1 MIIMLA
7 CVVFACQEEYERNVP
22 PVDITG
28 ELTQDVPVEG
38 GTYYLTL
45 SYEGEVTVKSAE
57 AWCTAEYLP
66 GTANNNIKITVAPN
80 EDKRRSAQVS
90 ILTFS
95 NPTINVSLNQAGIAI
110 VVIKPEIVG
119 NWQFN
124 NPDNWGKASAGA
136 DLELKGSAFFETE
149 GINGGK
155 AVEVGKGSHFI
166 ARHGMEATGGGTK
179 VNSYTILM
187 DFKLPAAT
195 RACFVQTDM
204 ANGNDVD
211 IFLRPNMFELGIG
224 NVYADLS
231 ADPIK
236 ENVWYRLVV
245 CAQLGESLRYYLNGK
260 EVFNHDGT
268 GDAALDSRLAF
279 DPAGVLLFGDED
291 GEDELIHV
299 SQVTIWDQP
308 MAAEDVAALGA
319 AGSNDYV
326 VFKGPLVGAW
336 LFNDEENFGAAEKG
350 NALIPV
356 GSGLFPAE
364 GPSEDNKAVEVGKGS
379 HFLAKHG
386 IEANGESKTGD
397 VGTKVN
403 NYTILMD
410 FKLPAATRA
419 CFVQTD
425 MANGNDVDI
434 FLRGNMYELGI
445 GNVYADLSANPIKE
459 NVWYRLVIAAELGQ
473 SLRYYLDGKEVFTH
487 DGSGDAALDSRLAFD
502 PAGVL
507 LFADEDGEDELIHVA
522 AVGLWNQPLSAAEIA
537 ALGTVGAP
545 FIK

>member
-1 MIIMLA
+1 MTIMLA

-28 ELTQDVPVEG
+28 ELTQNVPVEG

-45 SYEGEVTVKSAE
+45 AYAGEVTVKSTE
-57 AWCTAEYLP
+57 AWCTAEYLS
-66 GTANNNIKITVAPN
+66 GTAGNNIKITVASN
-80 EDKRRSAQVS
+80 DDKKRAAQVS

-95 NPTINVSLNQAGIAI
+95 NPTINVSLNQAGIAAP
-110 VVIKPEIVG
+110 VVEKAEIVG

-124 NPDNWGKASAGA
+124 DPNNWGKASEGA
-136 DLELKGSAFFETE
+136 DLELKGSAFFETA

-155 AVEVGKGSHFI
+155 AVEVGKGSYFL
-166 ARHGMEATGGGTK
+166 AKHGLEATGGGTK
-179 VNSYTILM
+179 VNNYTIMM

-204 ANGNDVD
+204 ANGSDVD
-211 IFLRPNMFELGIG
+211 IYLRPNMYELGIG
-224 NVYADLS
+224 NVYCDLS

-260 EVFNHDGT
+260 EVFNHDGS

-279 DPAGVLLFGDED
+279 DPTGVLLFADED

-319 AGSNDYV
+319 VGSNDYA

-336 LFNDEENFGAAEKG
+336 LFNDEDNLGAAEKG
-350 NALIPV
+350 NDLISV
-356 GSGLFPAE
+356 GSGLFPSE
-364 GPSEDNKAVEVGKGS
+364 GPSTDNKAVNIGKGS

-386 IEANGESKTGD
+386 IAANGED
-397 VGTKVN
+397 GTKVN

-419 CFVQTD
+419 CFIQTD
-425 MANGNDVDI
+425 LANSNDVDI
-434 FLRGNMYELGI
+434 FLRANMYELGI
-445 GNVYADLSANPIKE
+445 GGVYANLSADPIKE
-459 NVWYRLVIAAELGQ
+459 NVWYRLVIAAELGE
-473 SLRYYLDGKEVFTH
+473 SLRYYLDGKEVFNH
-487 DGSGDAALDSRLAFD
+487 DGTSDAALDSRLAFD

-507 LFADEDGEDELIHVA
+507 LFADEDGEDEVIDVA
-522 AVGLWNQPLSAAEIA
+522 AVGIWNQPLSAEEIA
-537 ALGTVGAP
+537 SFGAVGAP